1 MSQSKIKNPIP
12 SLFIVYELPEWSS
25 DDLGSK
31 KLSLSTLYNL
41 SFESHAEQSNLEPS
55 ELKFKL
61 EIESVGE
68 S

>member
-1 MSQSKIKNPIP
+1 MPE
-12 SLFIVYELPEWSS
+12 SLAEGFQ
-25 DDLGSK
+25 LGAE